1 MTNRRVDAVY
11 LALLVTA
18 VLAGT
23 YLANRSTGE
32 GRSLELPDFELRPPP
47 LEESFE
53 FPYSIVKSERLL
65 APTLELSD
73 DLERVLAGVRSALL
87 ESSVQVVVDSGVAPG
102 IHPAADPPPDQLV
115 ASAN

>member
-11 LALLVTA
+11 LALLATA

-32 GRSLELPDFELRPPP
+32 GRSLDLPDFELRPPP

-65 APTLELSD
+65 APSLELSD

-87 ESSVQVVVDSGVAPG
+87 ESSVHVVVE
-102 IHPAADPPPDQLV
+102 PAADAGIPPATDPTHQLV
-115 ASAN
+115 ASAD